1 MVSSH
6 GRMTMLLLLFIYL
19 ITFLQYIK
27 EELLNEK
34 VSNFFDTNIE
44 NDICDTSKAK
54 IDDQIL
60 AMDEQIEDID
70 TINDCIEN
78 YEPPE
83 TEHSDEY
90 MSPEYKKKKRSNSI
104 QIDSQNDTVTLT
116 KYLKRFI
123 QSTDNEFLTFGRS
136 IGMQLQ
142 KLPIE
147 LALQLQMDIQAHITK
162 ARLDFLKKNPE
173 S

>member
-1 MVSSH
+1 
-6 GRMTMLLLLFIYL
+6 
-19 ITFLQYIK
+19 
-27 EELLNEK
+27 
-34 VSNFFDTNIE
+34 
-44 NDICDTSKAK
+44 
-54 IDDQIL
+54 
-60 AMDEQIEDID
+60 MDEQIEDID
-70 TINDCIEN
+70 SINDCIEN
-78 YEPPE
+78 FEE
-83 TEHSDEY
+83 HDTENSDDY
-90 MSPEYKKKKRSNSI
+90 TSPDYKKRKRSNSI
-104 QIDSQNDTVTLT
+104 QVDSKNDTVTLT
-116 KYLKRFI
+116 KYLNQFI

>member
-1 MVSSH
+1 MF
-6 GRMTMLLLLFIYL
+6 LLLFLYL
-19 ITFLQYIK
+19 ISFLQYIK
-27 EELLNEK
+27 EELFNEEF
-34 VSNFFDTNIE
+34 SNFVDTNME
-44 NDICDTSKAK
+44 NDHDTSENNK
-54 IDDQIL
+54 ISFEDQIL
-60 AMDEQIEDID
+60 EKDEQIEDID
-70 TINDCIEN
+70 SINDCIEN
-78 YEPPE
+78 FKPPE
-83 TEHSDEY
+83 TEYLEDCT
-90 MSPEYKKKKRSNSI
+90 SPDYKKRKRSNSI
-104 QIDSQNDTVTLT
+104 QIDSKNDTVTLA
-116 KYLKRFI
+116 KYLKQII